1 MVKHNMRIHEL
12 IGLLQIFVGAIWL
25 GFGFVS
31 AMLIANKI
39 LIGAQVYQLMDVISI
54 ILFFGPGAVLI
65 MLGIIEVRKFYQVK
79 SIMARLTREEV
90 EYGIK
95 EFIQGVIDWIN
106 CWFLNW

>member
-39 LIGAQVYQLMDVISI
+39 LIPGAQVYQLCE
-54 ILFFGPGAVLI
+54 VLN
-65 MLGIIEVRKFYQVK
+65 
-79 SIMARLTREEV
+79 
-90 EYGIK
+90 
-95 EFIQGVIDWIN
+95 IDSP
-106 CWFLNW
+106 